1 MDFTGADPSVV
12 KSIRQRYLLNEWLRA
27 AGKRQPMPLVRDFQL
42 DRVDDEMAD
51 MMGYDVVGE
60 GDGARFLI
68 THQGARLA
76 TTYGNER
83 IDPPNGRAF
92 STRKSGPSDM
102 PTSSTLYRACL
113 RHKRPAYSIST
124 VQDADGKEV
133 SYERLLMP
141 FGEGEAV
148 QQIIGSFKSISIRR
162 RLPDQQPHG
171 PEAESR
177 ARDSGQGDHRSH
189 FRAGSSRPAFRRR
202 NYRSRLASTSSAPQI
217 PRGFE
222 ATAHAAG
229 FTQPTTQKIYFEP
242 THYMIESR
250 F

>member
-1 MDFTGADPSVV
+1 MEFTGADPSIV

-60 GDGARFLI
+60 ADGARFLI

-83 IDPPNGRAF
+83 VDPGERRRFLDEAI
-92 STRKSGPSDM
+92 GPERYANVVDI
-102 PTSSTLYRACL
+102 YRTCL
-113 RHKRPAYSIST
+113 RHKRPVYSIST
-124 VQDADGKEV
+124 VDDADGKEV

-148 QQIIGSFKSISIRR
+148 HQIIGSFKSISIEGGFKISNLMGLR
-162 RLPDQQPHG
+162 PK
-171 PEAESR
+171 AEPVILVR
-177 ARDSGQGDHRSH
+177 AIIDRAFVPAQAASH
-189 FRAGSSRPAFRRR
+189 SSDE
-202 NYRSRLASTSSAPQI
+202 I
-217 PRGFE
+217 
-222 ATAHAAG
+222 
-229 FTQPTTQKIYFEP
+229 
-242 THYMIESR
+242 IELD
-250 F
+250 

>member
-1 MDFTGADPSVV
+1 MEFAGADPSVV

-83 IDPPNGRAF
+83 IDPAERF
-92 STRKSGPSDM
+92 LDEKVGPERYANVVD
-102 PTSSTLYRACL
+102 LYRACL

-148 QQIIGSFKSISIRR
+148 EQIIGFFKSISIEGGFKISNLMGLR
-162 RLPDQQPHG
+162 PK
-171 PEAESR
+171 AEPVILVR
-177 ARDSGQGDHRSH
+177 AIVD
-189 FRAGSSRPAFRRR
+189 RAFVPA
-202 NYRSRLASTSSAPQI
+202 AAPADAPSADEI
-217 PRGFE
+217 VE
-222 ATAHAAG
+222 LD
-229 FTQPTTQKIYFEP
+229 
-242 THYMIESR
+242 
-250 F
+250 

>member
-1 MDFTGADPSVV
+1 MEFTGADPSIV

-60 GDGARFLI
+60 ADGARFLI

-83 IDPPNGRAF
+83 VDPGERRRFLDEAI
-92 STRKSGPSDM
+92 GPERYANVVDI
-102 PTSSTLYRACL
+102 YRTCL
-113 RHKRPAYSIST
+113 RHKRPVYSIST
-124 VQDADGKEV
+124 VDDADGKEV

-148 QQIIGSFKSISIRR
+148 QQIIGSFKSISIEGGFKISNLMGLR
-162 RLPDQQPHG
+162 PK
-171 PEAESR
+171 AEPVILVR
-177 ARDSGQGDHRSH
+177 AIIDRAFVPAQAASH
-189 FRAGSSRPAFRRR
+189 SSDE
-202 NYRSRLASTSSAPQI
+202 I
-217 PRGFE
+217 
-222 ATAHAAG
+222 
-229 FTQPTTQKIYFEP
+229 
-242 THYMIESR
+242 IELD
-250 F
+250 